1 MGGPFLLSSILIWLI
16 LRKSRVAME
25 RMRGIQGVLC
35 LGTCLC
41 LMNVQSQ
48 NLIPNPSFEEYESC
62 PVELGNFHE
71 DVIAWQAPT
80 LGSTDYFNN
89 CSTVMGTPKNFNG
102 EQVADFGQAYA
113 GLYLYA
119 PDDYREYMH
128 IELKETLKEGVPY
141 EFSFFV
147 SLAERSDFA
156 IKDFGVLFS
165 SGPIEVKT
173 RRVLSKMHLYRDT
186 KNKYHF
192 LEIKYSEFYKDKK
205 DWVKVQTAF
214 IAKGTERYITL
225 GNFRNNPKTRNL
237 ITKRNAKQGAYYYID
252 KVALFT
258 PPTEGLPEAQAK
270 DIPLDQPL
278 VFEHVHFPFDA
289 YTLHEEAKSEIQS
302 LFRYLESDTALHLT
316 ISGHTDDRGS
326 DGYNKRLSASR
337 CKAVIDYLITLGL
350 NKNRVAWEAFG
361 GTQPIADN
369 TSESGRQKNRRV
381 EFTISRMAQ

>member
-1 MGGPFLLSSILIWLI
+1 
-16 LRKSRVAME
+16 ME
-25 RMRGIQGVLC
+25 RIRRLKGVWTLSIFLISF
-35 LGTCLC
+35 LG
-41 LMNVQSQ
+41 NGQ
-48 NLIPNPSFEEYESC
+48 NLIPNPSFEEYKNC
-62 PVELGNFHE
+62 PTQLGNFHD
-71 DVIAWQAPT
+71 DVVAWRAPT

-89 CSTVMGTPKNFNG
+89 CSAVMGTPKNFNG

-128 IELKETLKEGVPY
+128 IELTETLKQGVPY

-165 SGPIEVKT
+165 SQPIEVET

-186 KNKYHF
+186 RNKYHF
-192 LEIKYSEFYKDKK
+192 LEIRYSEFYKDKK

-214 IAKGTERYITL
+214 VAKGTERYVTM
-225 GNFRNNPKTRNL
+225 GNFRNNAKTRNL
-237 ITKRNAKQGAYYYID
+237 ITKRNAKQGAYYYLD

-258 PPTEGLPEAQAK
+258 PPTEGLPEAEAK

-289 YTLHEEAKSEIQS
+289 YSLHEDAKSEIRT
-302 LFRYLESDTALHLT
+302 LFNYLETDSALQLM
-316 ISGHTDDRGS
+316 ISGHTDNQGS
-326 DGYNKRLSASR
+326 DPYNKRLSASR

-350 NKNRVAWEAFG
+350 DAGRVEWQAYG
-361 GTQPIADN
+361 GTKPIAEN

-381 EFTISRMAQ
+381 EFTISRTDR

>member
-1 MGGPFLLSSILIWLI
+1 MSGPFLLSAVQNWLI
-16 LRKSRVAME
+16 LKESRIAME
-25 RMRGIQGVLC
+25 GMRGIQVVLC
-35 LGTCLC
+35 LGMVML
-41 LMNVQSQ
+41 LINVQGQ
-48 NLIPNPSFEEYESC
+48 NLVPNPSFEAYKTC
-62 PVELGNFHE
+62 PEQLGNFHD

-89 CSTVMGTPKNFNG
+89 CSAVMGTPKNFNG

-128 IELKETLKEGVPY
+128 IELKEPLKEGVPY

-165 SGPIEVKT
+165 SLPIEVKT
-173 RRVLSKMHLYRDT
+173 RRVLSKMHLYQNT
-186 KNKYHF
+186 QNKYHF

-214 IAKGTERYITL
+214 VAKGTERYVTL
-225 GNFRNNPKTRNL
+225 GNFRNNARTRNL
-237 ITKRNAKQGAYYYID
+237 ITKRNAKQGAYYYLD

-258 PPTEGLPEAQAK
+258 PPTKGLPEAKAK

-289 YTLHEEAKSEIQS
+289 YALQDEAKTEIQT
-302 LFRYLESDTALHLT
+302 LYNYLETDSALHLT
-316 ISGHTDDRGS
+316 ITGHTDDKGS
-326 DGYNKRLSASR
+326 DGYNKRLSESR
-337 CKAVIDYLITLGL
+337 CKAVIDYLIDLGL
-350 NKNRVAWEAFG
+350 DKNRVAWEGLG
-361 GTQPIADN
+361 GTRPIAEN
-369 TSESGRQKNRRV
+369 SSESGRQKNRRV
-381 EFTISRMAQ
+381 EFTISRIAQ

>member
-1 MGGPFLLSSILIWLI
+1 MG
-16 LRKSRVAME
+16 
-25 RMRGIQGVLC
+25 RMKGLTGVLIA
-35 LGTCLC
+35 LGVCFQWGTTRG
-41 LMNVQSQ
+41 Q
-48 NLIPNPSFEEYESC
+48 NLIPNPSFEEYQSC
-62 PVELGNFHE
+62 PTQLGNFHE
-71 DVIAWQAPT
+71 DVVAWQAPT

-128 IELKETLKEGVPY
+128 IKLKEPLKKGVPY

-165 SGPIEVKT
+165 SLPIAVES

-186 KNKYHF
+186 KNSYHF

-214 IAKGTERYITL
+214 VAKGTERFVTL
-225 GNFRNNPKTRNL
+225 GNFRNNAKTRNL
-237 ITKRNAKQGAYYYID
+237 ITRRNAKQGAYYYLD

-258 PPTEGLPEAQAK
+258 PPTKGLPEAEAK
-270 DIPLDQPL
+270 DIPLDQPM

-289 YTLHEEAKSEIQS
+289 YSLQEDAKNEIETLFS
-302 LFRYLESDTALHLT
+302 YLDSNNELHLK
-316 ISGHTDDRGS
+316 ISGHTDNLGS
-326 DGYNKRLSASR
+326 EGYNKRLSASR

-350 NKNRVAWEAFG
+350 DKKRVAWEAYG
-361 GTQPIADN
+361 GSQPIADN
-369 TSESGRQKNRRV
+369 SSESGRQKNRRV
-381 EFTISRMAQ
+381 EFTVSRLAE

>member
-1 MGGPFLLSSILIWLI
+1 M
-16 LRKSRVAME
+16 ME
-25 RMRGIQGVLC
+25 RMKGLKRVLVPGMLIVSIATYC
-35 LGTCLC
+35 
-41 LMNVQSQ
+41 Q
-48 NLIPNPSFEEYESC
+48 NLIPNPSFEAFENC
-62 PVELGNFHE
+62 PVQLGNFHD
-71 DVIAWQAPT
+71 DVMYWRAPT
-80 LGSTDYFNN
+80 MGSTDYFNN

-119 PDDYREYMH
+119 PDDYREYMQV
-128 IELKETLKEGVPY
+128 ELTEPLKEGVPY

-165 SGPIEVKT
+165 SRPIEVKS

-186 KNKYHF
+186 QNSYHF

-214 IAKGTERYITL
+214 VAKGTERYVAL
-225 GNFRNNPKTRNL
+225 GNFRNNAKTRNL
-237 ITKRNAKQGAYYYID
+237 ITRRNAKQGAYYYID

-258 PPTEGLPEAQAK
+258 PPTEGLPEAKAK
-270 DIPLDQPL
+270 DIPLDQPM
-278 VFEHVHFPFDA
+278 VFEHVHFPFDE
-289 YTLHEEAKSEIQS
+289 YSLHNDAKTELQS
-302 LFRYLESDTALHLT
+302 LFKYLESDAALVLQ

-326 DGYNKRLSASR
+326 EAYNKRLSASR
-337 CKAVIDYLITLGL
+337 CKAVMAYLVNLGL
-350 NKNRVAWEAFG
+350 DADRVDWQAFG
-361 GTQPIADN
+361 GTKPIADN

-381 EFTISRMAQ
+381 EFMITRITQ

>member
-1 MGGPFLLSSILIWLI
+1 
-16 LRKSRVAME
+16 ME
-25 RMRGIQGVLC
+25 RMRGIRRVLA
-35 LGTCLC
+35 LGLF
-41 LMNVQSQ
+41 LMLMKAHGQ

-62 PVELGNFHE
+62 PMQLGNFHD
-71 DVIAWQAPT
+71 DVVAWQAPT

-89 CSTVMGTPKNFNG
+89 CSSVMGTPKNFNG

-128 IELKETLKEGVPY
+128 IELKEPLVEGVPY

-165 SGPIEVKT
+165 SLPIEVQT

-186 KNKYHF
+186 ENKYHF

-214 IAKGTERYITL
+214 VAKGTERFVTL
-225 GNFRNNPKTRNL
+225 GNFRNNTKTRNL

-258 PPTEGLPEAQAK
+258 PPSEGLPEAKAK
-270 DIPLDQPL
+270 EIPLDQPM

-289 YTLHEEAKSEIQS
+289 YSLHEEAKSEIQS
-302 LFRYLESDTALHLT
+302 LFAYLESDNALQLK
-316 ISGHTDDRGS
+316 ISGHTDNQGS

-337 CKAVIDYLITLGL
+337 CKAVIDYLINLGL
-350 NKNRVAWEAFG
+350 DKNRVAWEAHG

-381 EFTISRMAQ
+381 EFIVSRITQ